1 LNSALAEFVAVSRR
15 FLDEPIAHPAVA
27 ESDHFPGFNCGLER
41 FQRILDIQDQTG
53 KPIMIPTANVAM
65 R

>member
-15 FLDEPIAHPAVA
+15 FL
-27 ESDHFPGFNCGLER
+27 DHFPGFNCGLER

>member
-27 ESDHFPGFNCGLER
+27 ESDHFPGFNCGLDR

>member
-1 LNSALAEFVAVSRR
+1 LNSALAKLVAVNRR
-15 FLDEPIAHPAVA
+15 LLDEAIAYPTVA

-41 FQRILDIQDQTG
+41 FQRILDIHDQTG
-53 KPIMIPTANVAM
+53 KPIMIPTANAAI

>member
-1 LNSALAEFVAVSRR
+1 LSSALAEFVAVNRR
-15 FLDEPIAHPAVA
+15 FLDEAQPAVA
-27 ESDHFPGFNCGLER
+27 ESDHFPGFNRGLER
-41 FQRILDIQDQTG
+41 FQCILDIQDQTG